1 MVWNRRKKNP
11 SQRWRL
17 YSWLFLPHAISTQSE
32 LQRDVLWHTLQ
43 SLLRFIFTV
52 FFSYR
57 AYGMENLPKKGGV
70 LILSNHQSFLDP
82 ILLSLLLT
90 RPMSYLAK
98 SELFANPVF
107 GRLIQSLHAYPVDQ
121 GRGDLG
127 AIRETVRR
135 LQEGHLL
142 NIFPEGSRTEDGEI
156 GKIERGAAL
165 VIRRANVPVLPVAIE
180 GSFQAWPRNRRIPMP
195 HPVKVLYGKPLQIEG
210 LNAEEITDLIDRTLR
225 RMLEELRNKS

>member
-1 MVWNRRKKNP
+1 MALKRGKRIRGK
-11 SQRWRL
+11 RWRL

-43 SLLRFIFTV
+43 SLLRYIFTV

-98 SELFANPVF
+98 SELFVNPVF
-107 GRLIQSLHAYPVDQ
+107 GRLIRALHAYPVEQ
-121 GRGDLG
+121 GRGDMG
-127 AIRETVRR
+127 AIRATVRR
-135 LQEGHLL
+135 LQEGHLW

-165 VIRRANVPVLPVAIE
+165 VIRRANVPVIPVAIE
-180 GSFQAWPRNRRIPMP
+180 GSFAAWPKGQKLPWP
-195 HPVKVLYGKPLQIEG
+195 HPVKVLYGPPLQVEG
-210 LNAEEITDLIDRTLR
+210 LSAGQITELIDRTLR
-225 RMLEELRNKS
+225 GMLQELRSKK